1 MPAYCIKQA
10 ARMVCCLF
18 SIDHSWQPFMHSC
31 IHACEPFTLE
41 PFTLE
46 PFTLEH
52 TLERR
57 PVR

>member
-1 MPAYCIKQA
+1 
-10 ARMVCCLF
+10 MVA
-18 SIDHSWQPFMHSC
+18 IHAFMVA

-52 TLERR
+52 TLEHTLERR